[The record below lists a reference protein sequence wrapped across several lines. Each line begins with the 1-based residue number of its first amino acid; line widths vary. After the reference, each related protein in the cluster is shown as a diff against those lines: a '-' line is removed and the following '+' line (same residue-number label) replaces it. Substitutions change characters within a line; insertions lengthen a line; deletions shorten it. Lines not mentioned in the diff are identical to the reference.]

1 MVPAEHHKQL
11 KNIYKASERAK
22 RKKQQRSNG
31 DDDDDG
37 TGVYDDMTTASAPRV
52 IVTVVV

>member
-22 RKKQQRSNG
+22 RKKQQRANG